1 LVVDFSRPGWRS
13 ASALRGV
20 AVIARILLF
29 GFPQTP
35 LGRAVP
41 FEIVDDASDC
51 VADRASEALG
61 GDPSAMPPS
70 RSKRACSIFRILAS
84 RRSTLTH
91 IRNCRRERRA
101 RMKR

>member
-1 LVVDFSRPGWRS
+1 VDFSRPGWRS

-41 FEIVDDASDC
+41 FEIVDDASDG

-61 GDPSAMPPS
+61 GDPLTDA
-70 RSKRACSIFRILAS
+70 AEQIEEGVQHLRILAS

-91 IRNCRRERRA
+91 IRSCRRERRA